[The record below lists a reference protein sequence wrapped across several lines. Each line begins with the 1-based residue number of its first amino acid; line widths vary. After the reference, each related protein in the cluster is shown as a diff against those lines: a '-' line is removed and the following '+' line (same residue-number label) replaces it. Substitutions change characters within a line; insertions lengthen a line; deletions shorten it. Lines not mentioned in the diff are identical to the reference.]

1 MQQLYFYPAIFH
13 KAEPDEDF
21 QGFWVEFPDIPEALT
36 QGEDMKDAYKMAYD
50 CLGLSLTIRQDENME
65 IPLPSSFDSIQI
77 DSNST
82 IVLIEIDLTKYK
94 KKVKSKSI
102 KKTLTIPEWLDDEAK
117 KEGINFSQ
125 LLQEALISKLGI

>member
-13 KAEPDEDF
+13 KSESSEDF

-36 QGEDMKDAYKMAYD
+36 QGDDMKDAYQMAYD
-50 CLGLSLTIRQDENME
+50 CLGLSLMIRQDENIE
-65 IPLPSSFDSIQI
+65 IPFLSSFDSIQI

-82 IVLIEIDLTKYK
+82 IVLIEIDLSKYK

-102 KKTLTIPEWLDDEAK
+102 KKL
-117 KEGINFSQ
+117 
-125 LLQEALISKLGI
+125 